1 MDQETSEER
10 LSSDKLAS
18 SLLGQLDPDGARG
31 SSARAQHKTQL
42 FSLSVCVPACLRRL
56 TINCMRVTH
65 LIARGNLR

>member
-18 SLLGQLDPDGARG
+18 SLLGQLARPG
-31 SSARAQHKTQL
+31 RSARQHKTQL